1 MMDMVISIGVI
12 GEMIEIE
19 PIIFS
24 NFRDL
29 DIMLKNDLKKKKN
42 VLVQTTLLSL
52 NLFSD
57 NNTKISKCVALS
69 HIVNSLLVAKPILRY
84 L

>member
-29 DIMLKNDLKKKKN
+29 DITLKNDLKKKN
-42 VLVQTTLLSL
+42 SG
-52 NLFSD
+52 S
-57 NNTKISKCVALS
+57 NNIIIT
-69 HIVNSLLVAKPILRY
+69 
-84 L
+84 

>member
-1 MMDMVISIGVI
+1 MMDMVIYIGVI
-12 GEMIEIE
+12 GEMIETE

-29 DIMLKNDLKKKKN
+29 DIMLKMIFKKKKN
-42 VLVQTTLLSL
+42 VLLVQTTLLSL

-57 NNTKISKCVALS
+57 NNTAISACVALS
-69 HIVNSLLVAKPILRY
+69 HNIHRK
-84 L
+84 